1 VRFIVFIL
9 ALLLVATAVSAAYQG
24 VLSPEEQLNIV
35 QDYLYV
41 MGHRT
46 TPSAAAA
53 AEMDQPGRPPFKCG
67 MAAVA
72 EFVMN
77 RGRIDRNLLAS
88 LGAEALFPRPTGLN
102 DTFGTV
108 SGHFLIHYTKSGDDA
123 VLRPTQDSDGDGTPD
138 YIETMGLIADSVYQ
152 RIIVDMQYPAPPSDG
167 FYPQGGDG
175 RFDIFVKN
183 LSLSFFGLSYPD
195 SVNLG
200 GADSL
205 KATAFMLLDNDYSS
219 IPGYENRPY
228 DAVRITIAHEFFHV
242 VQLGIDATER
252 EFVPLPAYGHYW
264 MEMSAVWME
273 EQLYDNVDDY
283 YNYLPYFFQAPGRS
297 IQQFATIYDNHP
309 YGSVVF
315 PIFLSEKF
323 GPEIIRDIWLRCADF
338 GFGPS
343 FLQAAQAAID
353 SISNHEQNWFSV
365 FREFALWNYFTG
377 ARASAAPNNLG
388 YPEKTN
394 YPVIPDSTLVTGGGW
409 RPTIAIHRSYPF
421 TVLAGDNPAN
431 LRPDHNAAALIR
443 MERVGLTRWKYMACG
458 LNLDVDTLCVLKYID
473 SLCYPATEVPL
484 PMIDQRCDA
493 GVPTCRLR
501 DGCDDTVLVRID
513 STFDFY
519 GGLDTLAPVWGL
531 SAIME
536 YWPNADSGIA
546 ADSILIDSALLV
558 RPFPNP
564 SILFAFGTS
573 TLKPDRFKSIT
584 LILSPAT
591 NDYTRYHPGQ
601 PMQLGY
607 NCATEA
613 MVFDSQLVSKP
624 SAILTPYP
632 NPAVVPEMHGQNL
645 RFRFQVP
652 LDSFSLPALPNPRA
666 VIDIFDVAGQ
676 YLTTIKL
683 TFSDRE
689 RTGIWEAEWD
699 MTNAA
704 GSQAASGVYLCVAR
718 LYAYGTAPAPLVE
731 STVKVL
737 IVR

>member
-1 VRFIVFIL
+1 MRFVVFIL
-9 ALLLVATAVSAAYQG
+9 TLLLVATAVSAASQG
-24 VLSPEEQLNIV
+24 ALSPEEQLSIV

-41 MGHRT
+41 MGHRA

-53 AEMDQPGRPPFKCG
+53 AEINQPGQPPLKCG

-77 RGRIDRNLLAS
+77 RGRIDRNVLTS
-88 LGAEALFPRPTGLN
+88 LGAADLQPRPTGLN

-108 SGHFLIHYTKSGDDA
+108 SGHFLIHYTKTGEDA
-123 VLRPTQDSDGDGTPD
+123 VLRATQDSDGDGTPN
-138 YIETMGLIADSVYQ
+138 YVEILGQIADSVYD
-152 RIIVDMQYPAPPSDG
+152 RIVVDMGYPAPPSDG
-167 FYPQGGDG
+167 FYPQGGDS
-175 RFDIFVKN
+175 RFDIFIEN
-183 LSLSFFGLSYPD
+183 LASSFFGLSYLD

-205 KATAFMLLDNDYSS
+205 KATAFMVLDNDYSS
-219 IPGYENRPY
+219 LPGYEDRPY
-228 DAVRITIAHEFFHV
+228 EALRVTIAHEFFHA
-242 VQLGIDATER
+242 VQFGIDVTEQ
-252 EFVPLPAYGHYW
+252 EFVASPAVGRYW

-273 EQLYDNVDDY
+273 EQLYDNINDY

-297 IQQFATIYDNHP
+297 IQQFANIYDNHP
-309 YGSVVF
+309 YGSVVL

-338 GFGPS
+338 GSGPS

-353 SISNHEQNWFSV
+353 SISNHGQNWFSV

-377 ARASAAPNNLG
+377 SRASAAPNDLG
-388 YPEKTN
+388 YTEKAN
-394 YPVIPDSTLVTGGGW
+394 YPIIPDSTLVIGGAW

-421 TVLAGDNPAN
+421 TVLVNDNPVN

-443 MERVGLTRWKYMACG
+443 MERVGLTRRKYMACG
-458 LNLDVDTLCVLKYID
+458 SNLDVDTLCVLKYTD
-473 SLCYPATEVPL
+473 SLCYPVTEIPL
-484 PMIDQRCDA
+484 PMIEQHCDA
-493 GVPTCRLR
+493 GAPTCRLR

-531 SAIME
+531 SAIMH

-546 ADSILIDSALLV
+546 ADSIIIDSALLV

-564 SILFAFGTS
+564 SILFAIGTS
-573 TLKPDRFKSIT
+573 TLRPDRFKSIT
-584 LILSPAT
+584 LILTPAT

-607 NCATEA
+607 NCATDA
-613 MVFDSQLVSKP
+613 MVYDSQLASKP
-624 SAILTPYP
+624 PAILTPYP
-632 NPAVVPEMHGQNL
+632 NPAVVPEMHGKNL
-645 RFRFQVP
+645 RFRLQVP
-652 LDSFSLPALPNPRA
+652 LDSLSLPPLANPRV
-666 VIDIFDVAGQ
+666 VIDMFDVAGQ
-676 YLTTIKL
+676 HLKTVEMISTVH
-683 TFSDRE
+683 E
-689 RTGIWEAEWD
+689 RVGVWESEWD

-704 GSQAASGVYLCVAR
+704 GVQVASGVYLCVAR
-718 LYAYGTAPAPLVE
+718 LYSDKAAPAPLVE